1 MSQLKLIIRGEI
13 MMVKK
18 KITKCIVGIV
28 CLLSI
33 AVLGSKTEIVFADDE
48 KNVNTFEETSSKT
61 VFTNRD
67 KIKKIADRYDLKN
80 PNNIEKIIYVPIE
93 ENTFEEE
100 NSENVQPYEIGP
112 EEYYIKKKGT
122 SEMKGELLRS
132 SWYQYPSGSMTIS
145 QSIATTY
152 NFSNEASLE
161 GGVQKLK
168 AVLKS
173 SYGFSVSKTISVSDT
188 QNVTVKKGYKRNI
201 KAYVNNR
208 VYKFELWEDD
218 IKYDDY
224 IGKGSIK
231 KPIGVIFTIGKNV
244 KK

>member
-1 MSQLKLIIRGEI
+1 MNS
-13 MMVKK
+13 
-18 KITKCIVGIV
+18 
-28 CLLSI
+28 
-33 AVLGSKTEIVFADDE
+33 
-48 KNVNTFEETSSKT
+48 FEETSSKT
-61 VFTNRD
+61 VFTNRN

-80 PNNIEKIIYVPIE
+80 PNDIEKIIYVPIK

-100 NSENVQPYEIGP
+100 NSEDVQPYEIGP

-122 SEMKGELLRS
+122 SEKKGELLRS

-152 NFSNEASLE
+152 SFSNEASLE
-161 GGVQKLK
+161 GGVKELK

-173 SYGFSVSKTISVSDT
+173 SYGFSVSKKISVSDT

-208 VYKFELWEDD
+208 IYKFELWEDD

>member
-1 MSQLKLIIRGEI
+1 M
-13 MMVKK
+13 
-18 KITKCIVGIV
+18 
-28 CLLSI
+28 
-33 AVLGSKTEIVFADDE
+33 
-48 KNVNTFEETSSKT
+48 NTFEETSSKT

-80 PNNIEKIIYVPIE
+80 PNDIEKIIYVPIE

-122 SEMKGELLRS
+122 SEKKGELLRS

-161 GGVQKLK
+161 GGVKKLK